1 MPAAAPLEF
10 LPPLLDRRLLGL
22 APRLL
27 PLALR
32 QGSDIR
38 SLTVRDGERL
48 VAAMADFQA
57 GRSRLLLAF
66 RHPSVDDPLCMA
78 QLLWRELPQLARRQG
93 VRLRPPLHAQ
103 FLYDRGI
110 PLWAGQPTAW
120 LLRHLGGCS
129 IQRGKLD
136 LPALRCAREL
146 LLNGPFP
153 FAVAPEGATNGH
165 NERISPLEPG
175 VAQLALWT
183 ADDLRTAGRHEAMTV
198 LPIGIQYTFPRPPW
212 TELMALLA
220 QLEREAGLDPLD
232 SPLLDRL
239 LRLSERYLAI
249 LERFYAQAYP
259 QRSAPPSAGLTTSPT
274 TSSTTSPTAAPAAQ
288 RPAATAF
295 PAALPAALPAAAAQN
310 ASASPAADSIIERL
324 ERLRERSLRV
334 VEDNLGLT
342 SSGDLNGRCRRIE
355 QAGWDRQFPATAS
368 RNAPHP
374 CLLERGLADRLAEE
388 TERLMWHMRM
398 VESFVAVSGRYVR
411 DCASPE
417 RLADLLLLLWDTSCR
432 IQGRDPS
439 RRPRLGPR
447 HACLSIA
454 APLAVEPLLSD
465 DRADRRAAVA
475 NLTSSLQQRLE
486 ACIEPTCP

>member
-32 QGSDIR
+32 RGGDIR
-38 SLTVRDGERL
+38 SVSVRDGERL
-48 VAAMADFQA
+48 VAAIADFQA
-57 GRSRLLLAF
+57 GHSRLLLAF

-93 VRLRPPLHAQ
+93 VRLKPPLHAQ

-120 LLRHLGGCS
+120 LLRQLGGCS

-183 ADDLRTAGRHEAMTV
+183 AEDLQSAGRPEAMTV
-198 LPIGIQYTFPRPPW
+198 LPIGIQYSYPRPPW
-212 TELMALLA
+212 GALAALLA
-220 QLEREAGLDPLD
+220 QLEREAGLDPVD

-249 LERFYAQAYP
+249 LERFYAEAYP
-259 QRSAPPSAGLTTSPT
+259 QRLVPPTHG
-274 TSSTTSPTAAPAAQ
+274 SSAAPAAN
-288 RPAATAF
+288 
-295 PAALPAALPAAAAQN
+295 AAAAPA
-310 ASASPAADSIIERL
+310 ASEDASPAADPIIDRL

-334 VEDNLGLT
+334 VEDSLGLT
-342 SSGDLNGRCRRIE
+342 SSGDLNGRCRRVE
-355 QAGWDRQFPATAS
+355 QAGWDRLFPAAPS
-368 RNAPHP
+368 RKAPPP

-411 DCASPE
+411 DCPSPE

-454 APLAVEPLLSD
+454 APIAIQPLLSEY
-465 DRADRRAAVA
+465 RADRRAAVA
-475 NLTSSLQQRLE
+475 QLTSSLQQRLE
-486 ACIEPTCP
+486 ACIQPTCP

>member
-1 MPAAAPLEF
+1 M
-10 LPPLLDRRLLGL
+10 
-22 APRLL
+22 
-27 PLALR
+27 
-32 QGSDIR
+32 
-38 SLTVRDGERL
+38 
-48 VAAMADFQA
+48 
-57 GRSRLLLAF
+57 
-66 RHPSVDDPLCMA
+66 
-78 QLLWRELPQLARRQG
+78 
-93 VRLRPPLHAQ
+93 
-103 FLYDRGI
+103 
-110 PLWAGQPTAW
+110 
-120 LLRHLGGCS
+120 
-129 IQRGKLD
+129 
-136 LPALRCAREL
+136 
-146 LLNGPFP
+146 
-153 FAVAPEGATNGH
+153 
-165 NERISPLEPG
+165 EPG

-183 ADDLRTAGRHEAMTV
+183 ADDLRSAGRPEAMTV
-198 LPIGIQYTFPRPPW
+198 LPIGIQYNFPRPPW
-212 TELMALLA
+212 AALTALLA

-259 QRSAPPSAGLTTSPT
+259 QRSAPPSAG
-274 TSSTTSPTAAPAAQ
+274 PTAAAAPPAV
-288 RPAATAF
+288 AAV
-295 PAALPAALPAAAAQN
+295 ALPAAAAAN

-355 QAGWDRQFPATAS
+355 QAGWDRLFPAAAS

-454 APLAVEPLLSD
+454 APLTVTPLLSE
-465 DRADRRAAVA
+465 DRADRRAAIA
-475 NLTSSLQQRLE
+475 NLTSCLQQRLE

>member
-1 MPAAAPLEF
+1 MVY
-10 LPPLLDRRLLGL
+10 RRLLGL

-32 QGSDIR
+32 HGSNIR
-38 SLTVRDGERL
+38 SLSVRHGERL
-48 VAAMADFQA
+48 VAAMADVQA

-66 RHPSVDDPLCMA
+66 RHPSLDDPLCMA
-78 QLLWRELPQLARRQG
+78 QLLWRELPLLARRQG

-183 ADDLRTAGRHEAMTV
+183 AEDLQAAGRAETMTV
-198 LPIGIQYTFPRPPW
+198 LPIGIQYSFSRPPW
-212 TELMALLA
+212 AALTALLA

-232 SPLLDRL
+232 TPLLERL
-239 LRLSERYLAI
+239 LRVSERYLTI
-249 LERFYAQAYP
+249 LERFYSQAYP
-259 QRSAPPSAGLTTSPT
+259 HRQAP
-274 TSSTTSPTAAPAAQ
+274 
-288 RPAATAF
+288 
-295 PAALPAALPAAAAQN
+295 PAAASSSQA
-310 ASASPAADSIIERL
+310 AAAAGAPGPGAADPIIERL
-324 ERLRERSLRV
+324 EQLRERSLRV
-334 VEDNLGLT
+334 VEDSLGL
-342 SSGDLNGRCRRIE
+342 SASGDLNGRCRRVE
-355 QAGWDRQFPATAS
+355 QAGWDRLFPAAPS
-368 RNAPHP
+368 RNAPSP

-411 DCASPE
+411 DCPSPE

-439 RRPRLGPR
+439 RRPQLGPR
-447 HACLSIA
+447 HACLTIA
-454 APLAVEPLLSD
+454 DPIAIQPLLSAY
-465 DRADRRAAVA
+465 RADRRSAVA
-475 NLTSSLQQRLE
+475 NLTTTLQNQLQ
-486 ACIEPTCP
+486 ACIQPTSP

>member
-22 APRLL
+22 APPLL
-27 PLALR
+27 RLALR
-32 QGSDIR
+32 RGSNIR

-93 VRLRPPLHAQ
+93 VRLRSPLHAQ

-175 VAQLALWT
+175 VAQLAFWT
-183 ADDLRTAGRHEAMTV
+183 ADDLQTAGRPEATTV
-198 LPIGIQYTFPRPPW
+198 LPIGIQYSFPSLPW
-212 TELMALLA
+212 AALTALLA
-220 QLEREAGLDPLD
+220 QLEREAGLDPVD

-239 LRLSERYLAI
+239 LRLSERYLTI
-249 LERFYAQAYP
+249 LEQFYSQAYP
-259 QRSAPPSAGLTTSPT
+259 QRPAPT
-274 TSSTTSPTAAPAAQ
+274 TPGP
-288 RPAATAF
+288 
-295 PAALPAALPAAAAQN
+295 
-310 ASASPAADSIIERL
+310 SASPAADSAVDAADAAAGASASIPTSDPIIERL

-334 VEDNLGLT
+334 VEDNLGL
-342 SSGDLNGRCRRIE
+342 SSNGDLNGRCRRVE
-355 QAGWDRQFPATAS
+355 QAGWDRLFPAAPS
-368 RNAPHP
+368 RKAPPP

-411 DCASPE
+411 DCPSPE

-447 HACLSIA
+447 HVCLSIA
-454 APLAVEPLLSD
+454 DPIAIQPLLSD
-465 DRADRRAAVA
+465 YRADRRAAVA
-475 NLTSSLQQRLE
+475 HLTSSLQQRLE
-486 ACIEPTCP
+486 ACIQPTCP

>member
-1 MPAAAPLEF
+1 M
-10 LPPLLDRRLLGL
+10 LDRRLLWL

-32 QGSDIR
+32 HGSNIR
-38 SLTVRDGERL
+38 SLSVRHGERL
-48 VAAMADFQA
+48 VAAMADVQA

-66 RHPSVDDPLCMA
+66 RHPSLDDPLCMA
-78 QLLWRELPQLARRQG
+78 QLLWRELPLLARRQG

-183 ADDLRTAGRHEAMTV
+183 AEDLQAAGRAETMTV
-198 LPIGIQYTFPRPPW
+198 LPIGIQYSFSRPPW
-212 TELMALLA
+212 AALTALLA

-232 SPLLDRL
+232 TPLLERL
-239 LRLSERYLAI
+239 LRVSERYLTI
-249 LERFYAQAYP
+249 LERFYSQAYP
-259 QRSAPPSAGLTTSPT
+259 HRQAP
-274 TSSTTSPTAAPAAQ
+274 
-288 RPAATAF
+288 
-295 PAALPAALPAAAAQN
+295 PAAASSSQA
-310 ASASPAADSIIERL
+310 AAAAGAPGPGAADPIIERL
-324 ERLRERSLRV
+324 EQLRERSLRV
-334 VEDNLGLT
+334 VEDSLGL
-342 SSGDLNGRCRRIE
+342 SASGDLNGRCRRVE
-355 QAGWDRQFPATAS
+355 QAGWDRLFPAAPS
-368 RNAPHP
+368 RNAPSP

-411 DCASPE
+411 DCPSPE
-417 RLADLLLLLWDTSCR
+417 RLADLLLLLWDTSAASR
-432 IQGRDPS
+432 AVTPAGVPNSAPGTPASPSPTPS
-439 RRPRLGPR
+439 RFSP
-447 HACLSIA
+447 C
-454 APLAVEPLLSD
+454 
-465 DRADRRAAVA
+465 
-475 NLTSSLQQRLE
+475 
-486 ACIEPTCP
+486 